1 MTQPNPG
8 NLNHTGETPMLP
20 HRTPIPPEDF
30 YVGYFEVP
38 PALARFLRW
47 LLPGLIVVAGAVAWF
62 VSRAQND
69 PGDGVWHDDAQAL
82 VGRIAAKPYP
92 LIRVPSSQPGT
103 PVETILLVSEGKHG
117 GGERVAALDG
127 RIARVRGT
135 ILERDG
141 RRLLELAE
149 NDAVAPDQSLSQP
162 EEARLASPTAVSMG
176 QVTLRGEIIDP
187 KCYSGAMK
195 PGEGKTHKECAT
207 LCIAGGIPPMFVTLD
222 DAGRHSYYLLTNP
235 AGEAL
240 EGSVLREGILPFVA
254 DAVEI
259 SGVLERCDDLQVL
272 RIDPASIRR
281 L

>member
-1 MTQPNPG
+1 MADTN
-8 NLNHTGETPMLP
+8 E
-20 HRTPIPPEDF
+20 F
-30 YVGYFEVP
+30 YVGYFKTP

-47 LLPGLIVVAGAVAWF
+47 VLPILIVAGLAVAWF
-62 VSRAQND
+62 VSRSQND
-69 PGDGVWHDDAQAL
+69 PGDGVWHDDAQAF
-82 VGRIAAKPYP
+82 VGRIAATPYP
-92 LIRVPSSQPGT
+92 LIRVPSAQPGR

-127 RIARVRGT
+127 RIARARGT
-135 ILERDG
+135 ILARDG
-141 RRLLELAE
+141 RRLLELADT
-149 NDAVAPDQSLSQP
+149 DALTADQSLSP
-162 EEARLASPTAVSMG
+162 AEAARLAAPSVVPMG

-195 PGEGKTHKECAT
+195 PGEGKAHKECAT

-222 DAGRHSYYLLTNP
+222 DAGHRSYYLLTNP

-240 EGSVLREGILPFVA
+240 ADSALHEKVLPFVA

-259 SGVLERCDDLQVL
+259 SGVLEARDDLQVFK
-272 RIDPASIRR
+272 IDPASIRR

>member
-1 MTQPNPG
+1 MANTS
-8 NLNHTGETPMLP
+8 E
-20 HRTPIPPEDF
+20 F
-30 YVGYFEVP
+30 YVGYFKTP

-47 LLPGLIVVAGAVAWF
+47 ALPVLIVAALAVAWF
-62 VSRAQND
+62 VSRSQND

-82 VGRIAAKPYP
+82 VGHIVAKPYP
-92 LIRVPSSQPGT
+92 HIRVQSTEPGR

-127 RIARVRGT
+127 RVARVRGT

-141 RRLLELAE
+141 RRLLELAQ
-149 NDAVAPDQSLSQP
+149 NDAVTPDISLSQP
-162 EEARLASPTAVSMG
+162 AEARLAAPTVVPMG

-222 DAGRHSYYLLTNP
+222 DAGRRSYYLLTNP

-240 EGSVLREGILPFVA
+240 EGSALREGVLPFVA

-259 SGVLERCDDLQVL
+259 SGVLERRDDLQVFK
-272 RIDPASIRR
+272 IDPGSIRR

>member
-1 MTQPNPG
+1 MANTS
-8 NLNHTGETPMLP
+8 E
-20 HRTPIPPEDF
+20 F
-30 YVGYFEVP
+30 YVGYFKTP
-38 PALARFLRW
+38 PALARFLRRV
-47 LLPGLIVVAGAVAWF
+47 LPILIVVALAVAWF
-62 VSRAQND
+62 VSRSQND
-69 PGDGVWHDDAQAL
+69 PGAGVWHDDAQAL

-92 LIRVPSSQPGT
+92 LIRVPSKQPGRS
-103 PVETILLVSEGKHG
+103 VETILLVSEGKQG
-117 GGERVAALDG
+117 GGDRVAALDG

-149 NDAVAPDQSLSQP
+149 DEAVTPDTSLSQP
-162 EEARLASPTAVSMG
+162 EEARLASTNVVPMG

-222 DAGRHSYYLLTNP
+222 DAGRRNYYLLTNLT
-235 AGEAL
+235 GETL
-240 EGSVLREGILPFVA
+240 DDRILPFVA

-259 SGVLERCDDLQVL
+259 SGELEQRDDLQVL
-272 RIDPASIRR
+272 RIDPANIRR

>member
-1 MTQPNPG
+1 MP
-8 NLNHTGETPMLP
+8 
-20 HRTPIPPEDF
+20 RTIA
-30 YVGYFEVP
+30 G
-38 PALARFLRW
+38 FLRW
-47 LLPGLIVVAGAVAWF
+47 ILPGLVVAGLAVAWF
-62 VSRAQND
+62 VSRSQND
-69 PGDGVWHDDAQAL
+69 PGDGVWHDDARAL
-82 VGRIAAKPYP
+82 GGRLAAKPYP
-92 LIRVPSSQPGT
+92 LLRVPSTQPGS

-149 NDAVAPDQSLSQP
+149 SDAVTPGVLLSRP
-162 EEARLASPTAVSMG
+162 EEARLAAPTVVPIG

-222 DAGRHSYYLLTNP
+222 DAGQRSYYLLTNP

-240 EGSVLREGILPFVA
+240 DDRILPFVA

-259 SGVLERCDDLQVL
+259 SGVLEKRDDLQVF

>member
-1 MTQPNPG
+1 MAD
-8 NLNHTGETPMLP
+8 TGE
-20 HRTPIPPEDF
+20 F
-30 YVGYFEVP
+30 YVGYFKTP
-38 PALARFLRW
+38 PALARFLRRV
-47 LLPGLIVVAGAVAWF
+47 LPGMIAAALAVAWF
-62 VSRAQND
+62 VARSQND
-69 PGDGVWHDDAQAL
+69 PGDGVWHDDVQAF

-92 LIRVPSSQPGT
+92 LIRVSSTAAGS

-117 GGERVAALDG
+117 GGDRVAALDG

-149 NDAVAPDQSLSQP
+149 NDAVTPATSHSQS
-162 EEARLASPTAVSMG
+162 EEARLASPTVVPMG

-222 DAGRHSYYLLTNP
+222 DAGRRSYYLLTNST
-235 AGEAL
+235 GEAL
-240 EGSVLREGILPFVA
+240 DDRILPFVA

-259 SGVLERCDDLQVL
+259 SGTLEQRDDLQVL
-272 RIDPASIRR
+272 RIDPANVRR

>member
-1 MTQPNPG
+1 MANT
-8 NLNHTGETPMLP
+8 TE
-20 HRTPIPPEDF
+20 F
-30 YVGYFEVP
+30 YVGYFKAP

-47 LLPGLIVVAGAVAWF
+47 VLPVLIVVVLAAAWF
-62 VSRAQND
+62 VSRSQND
-69 PGDGVWHDDAQAL
+69 PGDGVWHDDVQAF
-82 VGRIAAKPYP
+82 VGRIVAKPYP
-92 LIRVPSSQPGT
+92 LIRVPSRQPGG

-117 GGERVAALDG
+117 SGERVAALDG

-149 NDAVAPDQSLSQP
+149 SDAVEPDQSLSQP
-162 EEARLASPTAVSMG
+162 EEARLASPTFVPMG

-222 DAGRHSYYLLTNP
+222 DAGRRSYYLLTNP

-240 EGSVLREGILPFVA
+240 DDRILPFVA

-259 SGVLERCDDLQVL
+259 SGVLERRDDLQVL

>member
-1 MTQPNPG
+1 MANTS
-8 NLNHTGETPMLP
+8 E
-20 HRTPIPPEDF
+20 F
-30 YVGYFEVP
+30 YVGYFKAP

-47 LLPGLIVVAGAVAWF
+47 VLPVLIVVAVAVAWF
-62 VSRAQND
+62 VSRSQND
-69 PGDGVWHDDAQAL
+69 PGDAVWHDDAQAL

-92 LIRVPSSQPGT
+92 LIRVPSRQPDS

-149 NDAVAPDQSLSQP
+149 SDAVTPATSLSQP
-162 EEARLASPTAVSMG
+162 EEARLASSNVVLMG

-195 PGEGKTHKECAT
+195 PGEGKMHKECAT

-222 DAGRHSYYLLTNP
+222 DAGRRSYYLLTS
-235 AGEAL
+235 ADGEAL
-240 EGSVLREGILPFVA
+240 DDRILPFVA

-259 SGVLERCDDLQVL
+259 RGALEKRDDLQVL
-272 RIDPASIRR
+272 RIDPAGIRR

>member
-1 MTQPNPG
+1 MANAS
-8 NLNHTGETPMLP
+8 E
-20 HRTPIPPEDF
+20 F
-30 YVGYFEVP
+30 YVGYFKTP
-38 PALARFLRW
+38 PALAAFLRW
-47 LLPGLIVVAGAVAWF
+47 VLPAVTVAALAVAWF
-62 VSRAQND
+62 VSRSQND
-69 PGDGVWHDDAQAL
+69 PGDGVWHDDAQVF
-82 VGRIAAKPYP
+82 VGRISATPYP
-92 LIRVPSSQPGT
+92 LIRVPSTRPGS

-135 ILERDG
+135 VLERDG
-141 RRLLELAE
+141 RRLIELAE
-149 NDAVAPDQSLSQP
+149 NDAVTPATSLSQSA
-162 EEARLASPTAVSMG
+162 EARLASPTVVPMG

-222 DAGRHSYYLLTNP
+222 DAGRRDYYLLTNP

-240 EGSVLREGILPFVA
+240 DGSALHDGLLPFVA

-259 SGVLERCDDLQVL
+259 SGVLEKCDDLQVL
-272 RIDPASIRR
+272 RIDPGSIRR

>member
-1 MTQPNPG
+1 MAD
-8 NLNHTGETPMLP
+8 TGE
-20 HRTPIPPEDF
+20 F
-30 YVGYFEVP
+30 YVGYFKTP
-38 PALARFLRW
+38 PALAKFLRW
-47 LLPGLIVVAGAVAWF
+47 VLPVLIVVALAVAWF
-62 VSRAQND
+62 VSRSQND
-69 PGDGVWHDDAQAL
+69 PGDGVWHDDAESL

-92 LIRVPSSQPGT
+92 LIRVPSRLADS

-127 RIARVRGT
+127 RIVRVRGT

-141 RRLLELAE
+141 RRLLELTKD
-149 NDAVAPDQSLSQP
+149 DALTPGNSLSQP
-162 EEARLASPTAVSMG
+162 EEARLASPTVVPMG

-187 KCYSGAMK
+187 KCYAGAMK

-207 LCIAGGIPPMFVTLD
+207 LCISGGIPPMFVTVD
-222 DAGRHSYYLLTNP
+222 DAGRRSYYLLTNP

-240 EGSVLREGILPFVA
+240 DDRILPFVA

-259 SGVLERCDDLQVL
+259 SGALEMRDDLQVL
-272 RIDPASIRR
+272 KIDPGSIRR

>member
-1 MTQPNPG
+1 MADT
-8 NLNHTGETPMLP
+8 HE
-20 HRTPIPPEDF
+20 F
-30 YVGYFEVP
+30 YVGYFKTP
-38 PALARFLRW
+38 PALARFLRRV
-47 LLPGLIVVAGAVAWF
+47 LPVLIAAALAVAWF

-92 LIRVPSSQPGT
+92 LIRVPSTQPGS
-103 PVETILLVSEGKHG
+103 PVETILLVSAGKHG
-117 GGERVAALDG
+117 CGERIAALDG

-149 NDAVAPDQSLSQP
+149 MDAVTPGVSLSRAD
-162 EEARLASPTAVSMG
+162 EARLASPTVVPMG
-176 QVTLRGEIIDP
+176 PVTLRGEIIDP
-187 KCYSGAMK
+187 KCYAGAMK

-207 LCIAGGIPPMFVTLD
+207 LCIAGGIPPMFVTRD
-222 DAGRHSYYLLTNP
+222 GAGRRSYCLLTNP

-240 EGSVLREGILPFVA
+240 DDRILPFVA

-259 SGVLERCDDLQVL
+259 DGVLERRDDLPVL
-272 RIDPASIRR
+272 RIDPAGIRR

>member
-1 MTQPNPG
+1 MANTS
-8 NLNHTGETPMLP
+8 E
-20 HRTPIPPEDF
+20 F
-30 YVGYFEVP
+30 YVGYFKTP

-47 LLPGLIVVAGAVAWF
+47 VLPVLIVVALAVAWF
-62 VSRAQND
+62 VSRSQND
-69 PGDGVWHDDAQAL
+69 PGDGVWHDDAQSL

-92 LIRVPSSQPGT
+92 LIRVPSRQPGS

-149 NDAVAPDQSLSQP
+149 NDAVTPGTSLSQS
-162 EEARLASPTAVSMG
+162 EEARLASPTVVPMG

-222 DAGRHSYYLLTNP
+222 DAGRRSYYLLTS
-235 AGEAL
+235 ADGEAL
-240 EGSVLREGILPFVA
+240 DDRILPFVA

-259 SGVLERCDDLQVL
+259 SGVLERRDDLQVFK
-272 RIDPASIRR
+272 IDPGSIRR

>member
-1 MTQPNPG
+1 MANAS
-8 NLNHTGETPMLP
+8 E
-20 HRTPIPPEDF
+20 F
-30 YVGYFEVP
+30 YVGYFKTP

-47 LLPGLIVVAGAVAWF
+47 VLPVLIVVAVAVAWF
-62 VSRAQND
+62 VSRSQND

-92 LIRVPSSQPGT
+92 LIRVPSTQPGR

-149 NDAVAPDQSLSQP
+149 NDAVTPDMSLSQP
-162 EEARLASPTAVSMG
+162 AEVRLASPIVVPVG

-222 DAGRHSYYLLTNP
+222 DAGRRSYYLLTNP

-240 EGSVLREGILPFVA
+240 DDRILPFVA

-259 SGVLERCDDLQVL
+259 SGVLEHRDDLQVL
-272 RIDPASIRR
+272 RIDPANIRR

>member
-1 MTQPNPG
+1 MANTS
-8 NLNHTGETPMLP
+8 E
-20 HRTPIPPEDF
+20 F
-30 YVGYFEVP
+30 YVGYSKAP

-47 LLPGLIVVAGAVAWF
+47 VLPVLIVAALAVAWF
-62 VSRAQND
+62 VSRSQYD
-69 PGDGVWHDDAQAL
+69 PGDGVWHDDAQSL

-92 LIRVPSSQPGT
+92 LIRVPSRRPGS

-149 NDAVAPDQSLSQP
+149 NDAVTPGTSLSQS
-162 EEARLASPTAVSMG
+162 EEALLASPTVVPMG

-222 DAGRHSYYLLTNP
+222 DAGRHSYYLLTS
-235 AGEAL
+235 ADGEAL
-240 EGSVLREGILPFVA
+240 DDRILPFVA

-259 SGVLERCDDLQVL
+259 SGVLEGRDDLQVFK
-272 RIDPASIRR
+272 IDPGSIRR